1 MSACFTLIELLIV
14 IAIIAILGGKVPL
27 PCNGMCVVTTF
38 LLLIPLVGFAPPA
51 PRKIRNFT
59 LIELLIVIAI
69 IAILAAMLLPA
80 LNKARGKAISTSCLS
95 QLKQHGTAVIM
106 YCGDFGDFFPAQVG
120 PDNYYNRTSDWKKPI
135 NQGVIA
141 NAYLRP
147 SKINASGAGNGAND
161 ERSPLARCPLKLPKS
176 PYKSNGDWS
185 DYSFFRSD
193 SGWNG
198 YYGKLGRNKPHML
211 LMSDVFVSMIVSHEN
226 MINGVCMDGH
236 TKSFLYARFAK
247 PGTYLDLV
255 REVNKVY

>member
-1 MSACFTLIELLIV
+1 MQRNFVSIERKRQKRSVLTYSPCQTAKMSAC
-14 IAIIAILGGKVPL
+14 
-27 PCNGMCVVTTF
+27 
-38 LLLIPLVGFAPPA
+38 
-51 PRKIRNFT
+51 FT

-106 YCGDFGDFFPAQVG
+106 YCGDFFPAQVG

-247 PGTYLDLV
+247 PGTYLALV